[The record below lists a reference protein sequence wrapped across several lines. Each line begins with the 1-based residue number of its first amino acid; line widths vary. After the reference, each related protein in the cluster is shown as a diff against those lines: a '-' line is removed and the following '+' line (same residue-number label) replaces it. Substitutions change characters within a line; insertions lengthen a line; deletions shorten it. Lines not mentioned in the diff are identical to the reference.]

1 MALIQRAAYATPATF
16 YLGFAAVAL
25 SALAGQGRNGS
36 TDQAAQ
42 DWPAWLLA
50 KPFGQAM
57 VGAIVAI
64 IVLVGL
70 GIGVVGCWGEFKQR
84 LELKQSQRR
93 LLSRFGRIGLA
104 VRSVMFT
111 MIGVLLISAAPTAN
125 FREAQGFAGALQIIQ
140 QQSYGS
146 VLLGITAAGLLAFGI
161 YGLAEGAFGR
171 IAAPSLRQ
179 AAAKGGLAR
188 R

>member
-1 MALIQRAAYATPATF
+1 M
-16 YLGFAAVAL
+16 
-25 SALAGQGRNGS
+25 
-36 TDQAAQ
+36 
-42 DWPAWLLA
+42 A
-50 KPFGQAM
+50 KPFGQAI

-64 IVLVGL
+64 IALVGL
-70 GIGVVGCWGEFKQR
+70 GIGVVDCWGEFKQR
-84 LELKQSQRR
+84 LELKQSQRQ
-93 LLSRFGRIGLA
+93 LRIGLA

-111 MIGVLLISAAPTAN
+111 MIIGVALTAN
-125 FREAQGFAGALQIIQ
+125 SREAKGFAGALHLIQ

-171 IAAPSLRQ
+171 VAAPSLRQ